1 MQHRMIEN
9 YIVRPLR
16 WLLQNNVSYW
26 HSGLHQFQYRNGSYQ
41 LVAAETA
48 KPGRVIIVSRLH
60 YQEFVQQ
67 YPVTRLTELKQVLK
81 TEFQHQA
88 NVLHFIG
95 PEDGQ
100 RRTVCSVVIADEM
113 VKNVD
118 FNCILIPE
126 TLLLWQA
133 IKNRNAASAPEVYQV
148 AAFTGYF
155 LNRAATVPVSQR
167 ISSFCPDFSSFA
179 LNNGV
184 SDVARCE
191 VVPDNKY
198 ADYLVSALG
207 NTLPSLA
214 RLALVKRHLTKRRAL
229 PVKAMA
235 VAAAAVAL
243 VYIVAVAGYYQYT
256 INKRQLQISQLG
268 TDVTHLLDLQQQLQN
283 TATAAETLLQHR
295 ADKYYSAH
303 LWQVLIPLLQ
313 SDTSLALQNITTEN
327 NRIILRGQ
335 ASQATAVLTT
345 LQSSALIA
353 DARFDAS
360 VRRQRDKDIFVI
372 SLLMNQQPVA
382 ADSAP
387 EIDAA
392 ANAVASSEQPEAD
405 DAAK

>member
-16 WLLQNNVSYW
+16 WLLQNNISYW
-26 HSGLHQFQYRNGSYQ
+26 HSGLHQFQYRNGRYQ
-41 LVAAETA
+41 LVAAATA
-48 KPGRVIIVSRLH
+48 KPGRIIIVSRLH

-67 YPVTRLTELKQVLK
+67 YPVTQLTELKQVLK

-100 RRTVCSVVIADEM
+100 SRTVCSVVISDEM

-133 IKNRNAASAPEVYQV
+133 IKNRSVAPAPEVYQV
-148 AAFTGYF
+148 TAFTGYF
-155 LNRAATVPVSQR
+155 LNCAAAVPVSQR
-167 ISSFCPDFSSFA
+167 ISNFCPDFSSFT

-191 VVPDNKY
+191 VVPDDRY

-207 NTLPSLA
+207 KTLPSLA
-214 RLALVKRHLTKRRAL
+214 KLALFKRNKVAGRAL
-229 PVKAMA
+229 PLKAMTVAASA
-235 VAAAAVAL
+235 VAVI
-243 VYIVAVAGYYQYT
+243 YIVAVAGYYQYA
-256 INKRQLQISQLG
+256 IDKRQQQISQLG
-268 TDVTHLLDLQQQLQN
+268 TDVTHLLDLQQQLQT
-283 TATAAETLLQHR
+283 TATDAEILIQHR
-295 ADKYYSAH
+295 ADKFYSAH

-313 SDTSLALQNITTEN
+313 HDSSLALQNITTEN
-327 NRIILRGQ
+327 SRIILRGQ
-335 ASQATAVLTT
+335 ANQATAVLTA
-345 LQSSALIA
+345 LQSSALIEE
-353 DARFDAS
+353 ARFDSS

-372 SLLMNQQPVA
+372 SLLMTQQPVA
-382 ADSAP
+382 AGSTS
-387 EIDAA
+387 EAA
-392 ANAVASSEQPEAD
+392 AVDSVASREQPEAD
-405 DAAK
+405 HAAK